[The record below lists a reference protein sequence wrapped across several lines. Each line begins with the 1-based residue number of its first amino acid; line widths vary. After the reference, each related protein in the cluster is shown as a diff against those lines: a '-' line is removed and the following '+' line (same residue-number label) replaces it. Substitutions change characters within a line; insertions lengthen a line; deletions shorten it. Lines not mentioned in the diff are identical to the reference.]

1 MQKYRNKLGGNK
13 YIVNNTFIISIQL
26 QPITDFTVYDV
37 IVIIHLIDYSVR
49 QPTVSKIED
58 VLGTS

>member
-13 YIVNNTFIISIQL
+13 YIVNNTFIISIEL
-26 QPITDFTVYDV
+26 QPIPDLTVYDV
-37 IVIIHLIDYSVR
+37 IVIIHLIDYSVP

-58 VLGTS
+58 VLGAS